1 MNWYVV
7 YTKPRNEKKT
17 ADLMEKRGIV
27 SYCPVQKQLRQWSD
41 RKKWVEM
48 VVIPSYVF
56 VRCREQER
64 HMILQIPGVVNF
76 VYWLRKPAVVRD
88 EEMVALQNFLERHH
102 EDKIEVEELKPGM
115 TVEVDGGPFNT
126 KKGTVLSVNKTKAR
140 IEIEGLRIALVAT
153 LNRVQVK
160 AINPIKPS

>member
-17 ADLMEKRGIV
+17 ADLMEKRGIT

-64 HMILQIPGVVNF
+64 HKVLDVPGVVNF
-76 VYWLRKPAVVRD
+76 VYWLRKPAVIRD
-88 EEMVALQNFLERHH
+88 EEMIALQNFLEHHH
-102 EDKIEVEELKPGM
+102 EDKIEVEHLKPGM
-115 TVEVDGGPFNT
+115 TVKVDGGPFHT
-126 KKGTVLSVNKTKAR
+126 KTGKVLSVNKKKAR
-140 IEIEGLRIALVAT
+140 IELEGLNIALVAT
-153 LNRVQVK
+153 VQRTQIKTVK
-160 AINPIKPS
+160 